1 MCAAHTLL
9 CGLRLALTDNA
20 HRRSDSRIRRPSAR
34 AAWGGS
40 SMMEHGFSP
49 CGETSDTS
57 IRPTQLHAGYGL
69 LQGYFIGVKME
80 KTDDKRKKRIELLVA
95 LAIIGGFVWTVFW
108 AIFTYIV
115 PPKNDTEKVEPP
127 TIIPIP
133 ASGEN
138 TTIQPHI
145 TGENNQIDID
155 NSRDKT
161 TIHASQVIMPDSRK
175 SREWQ
180 IPDNDNNNA
189 ISIKLLERERDGID
203 KLKEEI
209 SQKTQSIN
217 NLPQDTCQEKNVA
230 IRLRNEL
237 NKLETEL
244 ASKEKN
250 YNQQASKFNLPLIP
264 ESNPLHITKTVLDC
278 E

>member
-1 MCAAHTLL
+1 MEQTPRVFFQTAFEPIGRVCAARHARGGLGLQGKWRTRACVPHT
-9 CGLRLALTDNA
+9 
-20 HRRSDSRIRRPSAR
+20 PY
-34 AAWGGS
+34 
-40 SMMEHGFSP
+40 
-49 CGETSDTS
+49 
-57 IRPTQLHAGYGL
+57 HAGYGL

-80 KTDDKRKKRIELLVA
+80 KTDDKWKKRIELLAA
-95 LAIIGGFVWTVFW
+95 LAVIGGFVWAIFW

-138 TTIQPHI
+138 TNIQPHI
-145 TGENNQIDID
+145 TGENNKIDID

-175 SREWQ
+175 SRERQ

>member
-1 MCAAHTLL
+1 
-9 CGLRLALTDNA
+9 
-20 HRRSDSRIRRPSAR
+20 
-34 AAWGGS
+34 
-40 SMMEHGFSP
+40 
-49 CGETSDTS
+49 
-57 IRPTQLHAGYGL
+57 
-69 LQGYFIGVKME
+69 ME
-80 KTDDKRKKRIELLVA
+80 KTDDKWKKRIELLAA
-95 LAIIGGFVWTVFW
+95 LAVIGGFVWAIFW

-138 TTIQPHI
+138 TNIQPHI
-145 TGENNQIDID
+145 TGENNKIDID

-175 SREWQ
+175 SRERQ

>member
-1 MCAAHTLL
+1 MENTCVRTAHTL
-9 CGLRLALTDNA
+9 
-20 HRRSDSRIRRPSAR
+20 HV
-34 AAWGGS
+34 
-40 SMMEHGFSP
+40 
-49 CGETSDTS
+49 
-57 IRPTQLHAGYGL
+57 GYGL
-69 LQGYFIGVKME
+69 LLFIGVKME
-80 KTDDKRKKRIELLVA
+80 KPDNKWKDRIILLAA
-95 LAIIGGFVWTVFW
+95 LATIGAFIW

-145 TGENNQIDID
+145 TGENNKIDID

-161 TIHASQVIMPDSRK
+161 TIHVSPVIMPDSRK

-189 ISIKLLERERDGID
+189 ISIKLLERERDEID

-209 SQKTQSIN
+209 SQKKHLRN
-217 NLPQDTCQEKNVA
+217 NLPRDTCREKNVV
-230 IRLRNEL
+230 IRLGNDLDE
-237 NKLETEL
+237 LETEL
-244 ASKEKN
+244 ARKEKN

-264 ESNPLHITKTVLDC
+264 ESEHTNFTKTVQDC